1 MLIVNARL
9 YTMAGTY
16 IENGYLRTEGTVIAE
31 LGPMPADAKPNEEVI
46 DAQGAALYPGFV
58 DAHTHLGMTEMKKPI
73 QLPLSFVQSM
83 QSTRWTAVFV
93 KRWEQVLPLW

>member
-58 DAHTHLGMTEMKKPI
+58 DAHTHL
-73 QLPLSFVQSM
+73 
-83 QSTRWTAVFV
+83 
-93 KRWEQVLPLW
+93 